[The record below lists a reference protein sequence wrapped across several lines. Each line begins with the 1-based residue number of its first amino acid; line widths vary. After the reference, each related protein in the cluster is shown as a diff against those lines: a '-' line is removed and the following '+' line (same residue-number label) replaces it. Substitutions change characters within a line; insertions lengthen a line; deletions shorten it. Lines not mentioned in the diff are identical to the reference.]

1 MQELVVESLV
11 VSLAMVVFYVL
22 VDETPQMPLAERDH
36 ACETLLFDRPDEPLG
51 IGVEIG
57 TFRRQPNRLNTGALQ
72 DLAKDPRIEGIAV
85 VNQMA
90 RPAQTAIDRVG
101 QIAGLLLHPRAAR
114 LRVDPGDGHAA
125 GSQLDHE
132 EDEVPPEPRQ
142 RQHLDGEQIAG
153 RQALPV
159 RLQERLPGHVPASL
173 GRRVDSVGVQDPL
186 HRGPGDS
193 VAEVRE
199 RAADPRVA
207 PPRIVDRHPDH
218 ELGDVLS
225 GHWSTSTS
233 AGAAIVFRGDQSPV
247 PTQDRIRGDEAR
259 DLRQDPPAEFV
270 TAHSESTTLGVRQAK
285 RPRAQVFSEDPILL
299 PEIVDQIVLVTV
311 HPASEREDEEL
322 QRRRHSLRLLGR
334 LDQHR
339 PSLGRFFAPYA
350 VEDDPEFDVKK
361 AQKKL
366 RRFVEGHDHAIR
378 LKAEIMVDHFHEQ
391 VIAKNKIGGEARA
404 MVVTNGIERT
414 LQYFHAIRD
423 YLQESKSQYRAVVAF
438 SGEPEFGGEK
448 VTEASLNGFP
458 SGQIADKIQQNPYR
472 FLICAD
478 KFQTGYDEPLL
489 HTMYVD
495 KTLSGIKA
503 VQTLSRLNRA
513 HPKKH
518 DVFVLDFLNDADT
531 IRDAF
536 TDYYRAT
543 ILAGETDPDKLHD
556 LQADLDAAQVYSPEQ
571 IDDFVERYLDGAER
585 DQLDPILDAC
595 VAVYRN
601 DLDEDGQVDFK
612 GKAKAFVRT
621 YGFLSCVLPYTN
633 AAWEKRSI
641 FLNFLI
647 SKLPAPEEEDLS
659 KGILDAID
667 MDSYRV
673 EKRAVRQILLP
684 DENAEIAPVPP
695 SGGGHVPE
703 PELERLSSI
712 LREFNDLFGAI
723 AWQDTDRVKEMIT
736 ETIPFRVA
744 QDAAFKNARQN
755 SD

>member
-22 VDETPQMPLAERDH
+22 VDETTQMPLAERDH

-57 TFRRQPNRLNTGALQ
+57 TLRRQPNRLNTGALQ

-159 RLQERLPGHVPASL
+159 RLQERLPGHVPAPL
-173 GRRVDSVGVQDPL
+173 GRRVDSVVVQDPL

-233 AGAAIVFRGDQSPV
+233 AGAAIVFLGDQSPV
-247 PTQDRIRGDEAR
+247 PTQDRIRGDDAR

-339 PSLGRFFAPYA
+339 PSLGRFFAPYEVGKELGEHFDA
-350 VEDDPEFDVKK
+350 IPGQLRTDDRVVGPYKCPRPDDVVPLVE
-361 AQKKL
+361 
-366 RRFVEGHDHAIR
+366 R
-378 LKAEIMVDHFHEQ
+378 LCEW
-391 VIAKNKIGGEARA
+391 
-404 MVVTNGIERT
+404 
-414 LQYFHAIRD
+414 
-423 YLQESKSQYRAVVAF
+423 LQEQFRYSSGEQGFSDAVVQAIVTHVYIEWIHPFGDGNGRTGRLLEFYILLRAGNPDIASHILSNFYNETRAEYYRQLDSANKASDLSAF
-438 SGEPEFGGEK
+438 
-448 VTEASLNGFP
+448 
-458 SGQIADKIQQNPYR
+458 IAYAVQGYR
-472 FLICAD
+472 DGLR
-478 KFQTGYDEPLL
+478 E
-489 HTMYVD
+489 
-495 KTLSGIKA
+495 TLSTIQRSQFEIGWRNLIYDRFASHRYRKKN
-503 VQTLSRLNRA
+503 VFKRRRDLVLNL
-513 HPKKH
+513 P
-518 DVFVLDFLNDADT
+518 
-531 IRDAF
+531 
-536 TDYYRAT
+536 
-543 ILAGETDPDKLHD
+543 LAG
-556 LQADLDAAQVYSPEQ
+556 
-571 IDDFVERYLDGAER
+571 
-585 DQLDPILDAC
+585 C
-595 VAVYRN
+595 
-601 DLDEDGQVDFK
+601 
-612 GKAKAFVRT
+612 
-621 YGFLSCVLPYTN
+621 
-633 AAWEKRSI
+633 
-641 FLNFLI
+641 
-647 SKLPAPEEEDLS
+647 
-659 KGILDAID
+659 
-667 MDSYRV
+667 
-673 EKRAVRQILLP
+673 
-684 DENAEIAPVPP
+684 
-695 SGGGHVPE
+695 
-703 PELERLSSI
+703 
-712 LREFNDLFGAI
+712 
-723 AWQDTDRVKEMIT
+723 
-736 ETIPFRVA
+736 
-744 QDAAFKNARQN
+744 
-755 SD
+755 

>member
-22 VDETPQMPLAERDH
+22 VDETTQMPLAERDH

-57 TFRRQPNRLNTGALQ
+57 TLRRQPNRLHTGALQ

-159 RLQERLPGHVPASL
+159 RLQERLPGHVPAPL
-173 GRRVDSVGVQDPL
+173 GRRVDSVVVQDPL

-233 AGAAIVFRGDQSPV
+233 AGAAIVFLGDQSPV
-247 PTQDRIRGDEAR
+247 PTQDRIRGDDAR

-339 PSLGRFFAPYA
+339 PSLGRFFAPYGHKT
-350 VEDDPEFDVKK
+350 VE
-361 AQKKL
+361 Q
-366 RRFVEGHDHAIR
+366 
-378 LKAEIMVDHFHEQ
+378 
-391 VIAKNKIGGEARA
+391 AKHLGLPIT
-404 MVVTNGIERT
+404 VVPTT
-414 LQYFHAIRD
+414 
-423 YLQESKSQYRAVVAF
+423 
-438 SGEPEFGGEK
+438 
-448 VTEASLNGFP
+448 
-458 SGQIADKIQQNPYR
+458 
-472 FLICAD
+472 
-478 KFQTGYDEPLL
+478 
-489 HTMYVD
+489 
-495 KTLSGIKA
+495 
-503 VQTLSRLNRA
+503 
-513 HPKKH
+513 
-518 DVFVLDFLNDADT
+518 
-531 IRDAF
+531 
-536 TDYYRAT
+536 
-543 ILAGETDPDKLHD
+543 GETLVVV
-556 LQADLDAAQVYSPEQ
+556 QRVDLDARTDPRAQELALADNRV
-571 IDDFVERYLDGAER
+571 AE
-585 DQLDPILDAC
+585 L
-595 VAVYRN
+595 
-601 DLDEDGQVDFK
+601 DLDWDPAVLRQLEQAGV
-612 GKAKAFVRT
+612 ALEAFWTPEEFAR
-621 YGFLSCVLPYTN
+621 LL
-633 AAWEKRSI
+633 
-641 FLNFLI
+641 
-647 SKLPAPEEEDLS
+647 APEGPE
-659 KGILDAID
+659 A
-667 MDSYRV
+667 
-673 EKRAVRQILLP
+673 QP
-684 DENAEIAPVPP
+684 DENTVLAPPTTTTIRRGDVFQLGRHLCLPKTSSP
-695 SGGGHVPE
+695 DYVHWALLRISRRPASITGHAD
-703 PELERLSSI
+703 RLSRTVHRGG
-712 LREFNDLFGAI
+712 LRPAEPGGAP
-723 AWQDTDRVKEMIT
+723 D
-736 ETIPFRVA
+736 
-744 QDAAFKNARQN
+744 
-755 SD
+755 

>member
-22 VDETPQMPLAERDH
+22 VDETTQMPLAERDH

-57 TFRRQPNRLNTGALQ
+57 TLRRQPNRLNTGALQ
-72 DLAKDPRIEGIAV
+72 DLAKDPRIEGVAV
-85 VNQMA
+85 VNQRA

-159 RLQERLPGHVPASL
+159 RLQERLPGHVSAPL
-173 GRRVDSVGVQDPL
+173 GRRVDSVVVQDPL

-233 AGAAIVFRGDQSPV
+233 AGAAIVFLGDQSPV
-247 PTQDRIRGDEAR
+247 PTQDRIRGDDAR

-339 PSLGRFFAPYA
+339 PSLGRFFAPYGEDHGSRAELARRIQMQIALDIGSATRRDLREARERSKVLNEQITSNRERQESLRFEIAALASEKTRLDLQIGQAEAFAQTLDVKLDAAKPSPEEQLRSVETQRQADVEHLESQMRAARLATESKRVSLETAKVSVDAA
-350 VEDDPEFDVKK
+350 VAEIAQREVVIASLEVRVRAFRSDPRLTTYSLDVDPEQLEQRMRERSREIAECKTEAAEADIEL
-361 AQKKL
+361 A
-366 RRFVEGHDHAIR
+366 RIR
-378 LKAEIMVDHFHEQ
+378 LESSGHQQKSTALKARLKSLTGRAATLQNTITQITTRLEEAKLKPNISQDELLA
-391 VIAKNKIGGEARA
+391 VIADEERTQAQLLSLQDSTSNLELAIDAATTSAAFTQIAQNVRGK
-404 MVVTNGIERT
+404 ERT
-414 LQYFHAIRD
+414 L
-423 YLQESKSQYRAVVAF
+423 
-438 SGEPEFGGEK
+438 
-448 VTEASLNGFP
+448 
-458 SGQIADKIQQNPYR
+458 AD
-472 FLICAD
+472 
-478 KFQTGYDEPLL
+478 
-489 HTMYVD
+489 
-495 KTLSGIKA
+495 
-503 VQTLSRLNRA
+503 
-513 HPKKH
+513 
-518 DVFVLDFLNDADT
+518 
-531 IRDAF
+531 
-536 TDYYRAT
+536 AT
-543 ILAGETDPDKLHD
+543 
-556 LQADLDAAQVYSPEQ
+556 
-571 IDDFVERYLDGAER
+571 RRR
-585 DQLDPILDAC
+585 DQHQPWVEYFED
-595 VAVYRN
+595 VA
-601 DLDEDGQVDFK
+601 
-612 GKAKAFVRT
+612 
-621 YGFLSCVLPYTN
+621 
-633 AAWEKRSI
+633 
-641 FLNFLI
+641 
-647 SKLPAPEEEDLS
+647 KLTS
-659 KGILDAID
+659 
-667 MDSYRV
+667 M
-673 EKRAVRQILLP
+673 
-684 DENAEIAPVPP
+684 
-695 SGGGHVPE
+695 
-703 PELERLSSI
+703 
-712 LREFNDLFGAI
+712 
-723 AWQDTDRVKEMIT
+723 
-736 ETIPFRVA
+736 
-744 QDAAFKNARQN
+744 
-755 SD
+755 

>member
-22 VDETPQMPLAERDH
+22 VDETTQMPLAERDH

-57 TFRRQPNRLNTGALQ
+57 TLRRQPNRLNTGALQ

-159 RLQERLPGHVPASL
+159 RLQERLPGHVPAPL
-173 GRRVDSVGVQDPL
+173 GRRVDSVVVQDPL

-233 AGAAIVFRGDQSPV
+233 AGAAIVFLGDQSPV
-247 PTQDRIRGDEAR
+247 PTQDRIRGDDAR

-350 VEDDPEFDVKK
+350 YVCTPDGGWKNGDTLPMIGDPYCGQFHDTHISNFRWFTTEVGARGASEVTMVGGGNSICGVAAGVCKEREDPWNSSYDPDDPKYDPN
-361 AQKKL
+361 
-366 RRFVEGHDHAIR
+366 D
-378 LKAEIMVDHFHEQ
+378 
-391 VIAKNKIGGEARA
+391 EA
-404 MVVTNGIERT
+404 
-414 LQYFHAIRD
+414 
-423 YLQESKSQYRAVVAF
+423 
-438 SGEPEFGGEK
+438 
-448 VTEASLNGFP
+448 
-458 SGQIADKIQQNPYR
+458 
-472 FLICAD
+472 
-478 KFQTGYDEPLL
+478 
-489 HTMYVD
+489 
-495 KTLSGIKA
+495 
-503 VQTLSRLNRA
+503 
-513 HPKKH
+513 
-518 DVFVLDFLNDADT
+518 
-531 IRDAF
+531 
-536 TDYYRAT
+536 
-543 ILAGETDPDKLHD
+543 
-556 LQADLDAAQVYSPEQ
+556 YSPNY
-571 IDDFVERYLDGAER
+571 DDGNGNVY
-585 DQLDPILDAC
+585 QWVNVYPI
-595 VAVYRN
+595 N
-601 DLDEDGQVDFK
+601 
-612 GKAKAFVRT
+612 
-621 YGFLSCVLPYTN
+621 P
-633 AAWEKRSI
+633 
-641 FLNFLI
+641 
-647 SKLPAPEEEDLS
+647 
-659 KGILDAID
+659 
-667 MDSYRV
+667 
-673 EKRAVRQILLP
+673 
-684 DENAEIAPVPP
+684 
-695 SGGGHVPE
+695 
-703 PELERLSSI
+703 
-712 LREFNDLFGAI
+712 
-723 AWQDTDRVKEMIT
+723 
-736 ETIPFRVA
+736 
-744 QDAAFKNARQN
+744 
-755 SD
+755 